1 MHEPSEESGDF
12 LYGAAE
18 ITAFVNT
25 LLTTK
30 QFTRK
35 QIYRLIA
42 SRRLPVG
49 KNGER
54 VVMGSKKTIRE
65 HFSKCAGTAA

>member
-1 MHEPSEESGDF
+1 MHEASEGSGDF

-18 ITAFVNT
+18 ITTFVNT
-25 LLTTK
+25 LTTR

-49 KNGER
+49 KHGER
-54 VVMGSKKTIRE
+54 VIMGSKKTIRE
-65 HFSKCAGTAA
+65 HFSKCAGIAA